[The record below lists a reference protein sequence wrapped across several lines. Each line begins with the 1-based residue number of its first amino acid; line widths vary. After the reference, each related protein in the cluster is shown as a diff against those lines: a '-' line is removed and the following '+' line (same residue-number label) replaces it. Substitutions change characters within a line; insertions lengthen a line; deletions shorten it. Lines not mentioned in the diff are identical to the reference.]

1 MFINIFDSTQAS
13 LSIAEVLICVLTS
26 LSSGLIIS
34 LAYMLS
40 GKHTKS
46 FAITLVILPILVQV
60 VIMIVNGNLGTG
72 VAVLGAFSLIRF
84 RSVAGNAKDIC
95 TIFFAMVVGLAIGAG
110 YATFAIA
117 VTIVVAVLFVVLSR
131 NKFGNIKSEEREIK
145 ITIPEDLDYTNVF
158 DDIFQKYTQKYE
170 LIKVKTTNLGSMYK
184 LTYNF
189 TFKNNKYEK
198 QFIDDLRCRNG
209 NLDIVCGRELSK
221 KEEL

>member
-13 LSIAEVLICVLTS
+13 LSIAEVLICVLTP
-26 LSSGLIIS
+26 LSSGLIIA
-34 LAYMLS
+34 LAYMFS

-117 VTIVVAVLFVVLSR
+117 VTIVVAVLFVVLSSS
-131 NKFGNIKSEEREIK
+131 KFGNIKSEEREIK

-158 DDIFQKYTQKYE
+158 DDIFQKYTKKYE

-189 TFKNNKYEK
+189 TFKNNKDEK